1 VVTTPTLSHDHT
13 QAQHSCLQPADE
25 ASVGTSTRL
34 TGSAF
39 VFLQVNPVRDFHLR
53 PDTTNIKKAHQDFCE
68 SLLFMGKN
76 VSHLAVTK
84 QILLNTINFNVCMND
99 KFLGTFFNFFILLQA
114 MTK

>member
-1 VVTTPTLSHDHT
+1 
-13 QAQHSCLQPADE
+13 
-25 ASVGTSTRL
+25 
-34 TGSAF
+34 
-39 VFLQVNPVRDFHLR
+39 VRDFHLR

-84 QILLNTINFNVCMND
+84 QILLNRINFNVCMND

-114 MTK
+114 MTKLYVYLTKYEQTGFKSNYHTTACCMNL